1 MGQAMKWGVPVVGA
15 LALALA
21 LGACGSGGGISGSGG
36 IGVPFQAVSSSNSY
50 GAPGSGLPNLV
61 PGGPSSASAAFTAG
75 AGITASGQAAAD
87 TIGNSVTLTTDA
99 AGQIAT
105 IAINIAAPGGTGPAL
120 SQTFAGGS
128 QGTTTLTAAQFA
140 ALVAKIST
148 SPVTTANGVYQ
159 GTVAGLKSSAYGAW
173 MQSIGGGSYNVGV
186 FSFGP
191 ETTVMPVVGTATYTG
206 TTLGFGAST
215 TTPFTF
221 TANASVSVNFAAPA
235 SVTSLSFTGFT
246 TQDVNDGNPGP
257 AISTITGGGVITG
270 NKYGF
275 AVNGTVTPTGG
286 AATAVTGTVNG
297 IFYGANA
304 IETGGTWKANSVGNT
319 ITLIGGF
326 GAHQ

>member
-1 MGQAMKWGVPVVGA
+1 MKWGVPVVGT
-15 LALALA
+15 LALVLA
-21 LGACGSGGGISGSGG
+21 ACGSGGGGGGNSG
-36 IGVPFQAVSSSNSY
+36 IGVPFQAVSSTNSY

-75 AGITASGQAAAD
+75 AGITASGQAGAD
-87 TIGNSVTLTTDA
+87 TLGNSVTLTTDGS
-99 AGQIAT
+99 GQVFT
-105 IAINIAAPGGTGPAL
+105 IAINIAAPGGTGPSL
-120 SQTFAGGS
+120 SQTFFGGS

-140 ALVAKIST
+140 ALVAKISL
-148 SPVTTANGVYQ
+148 SPATTANAVYQ

-186 FSFGP
+186 YSFGP
-191 ETTVMPVVGTATYTG
+191 ETTVMPTVGTATYTG
-206 TTLGFGAST
+206 TTLGFGST
-215 TTPFTF
+215 PTTPFTF
-221 TANASVSVNFAAPA
+221 TGTASVAVNFAAPA
-235 SVTSLSFTGFT
+235 SVTSLQFTGFT

-257 AISTITGGGVITG
+257 VISTINGGGVITG

-286 AATAVTGTVNG
+286 AATAVTGAVNG
-297 IFYGANA
+297 LFYGTGAL
-304 IETGGTWKANSVGNT
+304 ETGGTWKANSVGNT